1 MLGTF
6 SRKLSQLPGLTALVG
21 EPVVHLR
28 RARDIERQ
36 EIRAI
41 VGWGL
46 RPTTHKP
53 RQIGQRRGLPFL
65 ALEDGFL
72 RAFGTGAT
80 HPSLSLV
87 VDRDGIYYDGTRPSS
102 LESLLASSTDVLTG
116 IGADYQQARDLI
128 IRHGLS
134 KYNAAPDTLPPELA
148 RAGKRVLVIDQ
159 TRGDASIEYG
169 LASPESFQA
178 MVALARRE
186 HPDATLFIKTHPEV
200 SRGDKMGYLS
210 AWRGDERCVLL
221 RQPVNPIRLL
231 ESVDHVYTVTSH
243 MGFEAL
249 LLGKP
254 VTCMGLPWYAGWGV
268 TNDQVACA
276 RRQRRRSVDELFA
289 AAYLHYTR
297 YLDPETHER
306 GNIFDVI
313 KWLARQRA
321 FQAAEQ
327 GRSIAVG
334 FRRWKA
340 YNVAPFLAL
349 DARRAKF
356 VPHASAAARLRPG
369 DTDRLIVW
377 GANPPEAVRELAR
390 ASGARLALMEDGF
403 IRSVG
408 LGSDFVPAQALV
420 FDEQG
425 LYFDARQPSSLEILL
440 NTRRFTQD
448 DLARARV
455 TRALIVDHQLTKYNI
470 EPTEPP
476 GWRPLGKRVVLVPG
490 QVEDDASILYGCGG
504 IRTNLALL
512 QAVRAA
518 RPNAFIVY
526 KPHPDV
532 MVRNRKGRLHQADA
546 LRYADVIETK
556 VSIVNCVSACDEVH
570 TMTSLSG
577 FEGLLRGK
585 PVVTYGAP
593 FYAGWGLTEDRLIIP
608 RRDRSLTLDELVAG
622 ALLHYPTYW
631 DWTLKGYTTCEA
643 ALRHII
649 RQRDLLTT
657 SNRLNTVRK
666 TYLQRQ
672 WHKVKLWARAG
683 FLVKR

>member
-321 FQAAEQ
+321 FHAAEQ

-340 YNVAPFLAL
+340 ANIAPFLGL
-349 DARRAKF
+349 DPTRTTFCHNAE
-356 VPHASAAARLRPG
+356 AAAALRLQPQ
-369 DTDRLIVW
+369 DRIIVW
-377 GANPPEAVRELAR
+377 GANAPEDVHQVAR
-390 ASGARLALMEDGF
+390 ASGAQLTFVEDGF
-403 IRSVG
+403 IRSIG

-420 FDEQG
+420 FDRDG
-425 LYFDARQPSSLEILL
+425 LYFDARQPSHLEKLL
-440 NTRRFTQD
+440 NERQFTETD
-448 DLARARV
+448 RARAR
-455 TRALIVDHQLTKYNI
+455 TARRLIVDHQLTKYNI
-470 EPTEPP
+470 EPTIVPR
-476 GWRPLGKRVVLVPG
+476 WQSAAKHIVLVPG
-490 QVEDDASILYGCGG
+490 QVEDDASIQYGCGQ
-504 IRTNLALL
+504 IRDNLALL
-512 QAVRAA
+512 RAA
-518 RPNAFIVY
+518 RQSRPDAYIVY

-532 MVRNRKGRLHQADA
+532 AARNRKGKLHHADA
-546 LRYADVIETK
+546 LRYADVVETE
-556 VSIVNCVSACDEVH
+556 VSIVSCISACDEVH

-577 FEGLLRGK
+577 FEGLLRSRH
-585 PVVTYGAP
+585 VVTYGSP
-593 FYAGWGLTEDRLIIP
+593 FYAGWGLTEDRLSIP
-608 RRDRSLTLDELVAG
+608 RRTRRLDLDELVAG

-631 DWTLKGYTTCEA
+631 DWTFKGYTTCEA
-643 ALRHII
+643 VLRQII
-649 RQRDLLTT
+649 RQRDLLTQT
-657 SNRLNTVRK
+657 NRLDSMRK
-666 TYLQRQ
+666 NYVQRQ
-672 WHKVKLWARAG
+672 WHKVKLWAKAG
-683 FLVKR
+683 FLVQR